1 MQTTRLKKKGFTLVE
16 LVVVIA
22 VIAVLSAILIPS
34 IGCIVE
40 QAKETNDTATVRLL
54 NAALVEDEANNGK
67 PELFRDAIKVVAESG
82 YNIEK
87 LTPLSSGEI
96 LWDSV
101 NNRFL
106 LKNKEGND
114 IYRDNSTTAVD
125 DVYLWKIVKV
135 GESISGTYSNYLSAG
150 YTLADGVDALKA
162 TTGVD
167 VGENQNIGITYSG
180 KETAQDVVFYTNGGT
195 VKFSDT
201 NDESHQKH
209 YGSSDTAEIATGNN
223 CYEGHA
229 LVGKMTITQGKAVA
243 GSGAYIG
250 IVTAKASDGNSI
262 ALQEDGGVFVISA
275 SANVAE
281 IDADVVSDLGYTKS
295 GDGEEATFEAS
306 TERAEK
312 SVYQITDEES
322 LIAFRDSYNNGSK
335 ISSAKL
341 MNDITLTKKWTPI
354 GGPKSGSDGIGFSGT
369 FDGDNH
375 TIYNLTIGDVGG
387 DDRQGLFEMVTG
399 TSTIKNVK
407 LVGAY
412 VKGSNS
418 WNVGGL
424 IGYISG
430 ENVTVENCSI
440 DETST
445 IDANHRVGGLIGA
458 IYNEKTGNSTYK
470 LSNLTNKATVKAAN
484 NEAQVGGI
492 VGQITEYIKESDG
505 WTGTVT
511 VTMTNCHNYGTVTG
525 NSFQGFTGGV
535 VGTIQ
540 QGTLTLDNCSNNV
553 SLDSFTGYVKGD
565 LIGWIAVNSKEKVTI
580 KNCTF
585 NGSAIGALTQNC
597 AYKITVGDDVK
608 EYTTSAATDTST
620 SNPHNV
626 VKFSDYYTE

>member
-150 YTLADGVDALKA
+150 YTLADGVGALEA

-250 IVTAKASDGNSI
+250 IVTAKASEGNSI

-281 IDADVVSDLGYTKS
+281 IDADVVSPLGYTKS
-295 GDGEEATFEAS
+295 GEGEEATFEAS

-322 LIAFRDSYNNGSK
+322 LIAYREASGKGARVN
-335 ISSAKL
+335 AKL
-341 MNDITLTKKWTPI
+341 MNDITLTKEWTPFAA
-354 GGPKSGSDGIGFSGT
+354 GSRDTFKDT
-369 FDGDNH
+369 FDGNNK
-375 TIYNLTIGDVGG
+375 TIYNLVINKNTYYTGFFAQIRNATVKNLNLANAKVVSTQLYVGG
-387 DDRQGLFEMVTG
+387 
-399 TSTIKNVK
+399 
-407 LVGAY
+407 LVGCAY
-412 VKGSNS
+412 SNCTIENCTIDAAS
-418 WNVGGL
+418 SITGLDNVGGL
-424 IGYISG
+424 IGTFAVHNADNSSNIVLK
-430 ENVTVENCSI
+430 NLINNATVEGTLDGKGSDNGSG
-440 DETST
+440 
-445 IDANHRVGGLIGA
+445 H
-458 IYNEKTGNSTYK
+458 
-470 LSNLTNKATVKAAN
+470 
-484 NEAQVGGI
+484 VGGI
-492 VGQITEYIKESDG
+492 VGRITTDSKPLTATITDCVNNGKIESNNG
-505 WTGTVT
+505 KASGIVGTVQEGTVT
-511 VTMTNCHNYGTVTG
+511 LTNCLN
-525 NSFQGFTGGV
+525 NAD
-535 VGTIQ
+535 
-540 QGTLTLDNCSNNV
+540 LSN
-553 SLDSFTGYVKGD
+553 FAGAFKAD
-565 LIGWIAVNSKEKVTI
+565 LIGSLSINVKDKKIAIN
-580 KNCTF
+580 NCGTF
-585 NGSAIGALTQNC
+585 GKTSIGC
-597 AYKITVGDDVK
+597 VFKGVAYTITVDSSEITVDA
-608 EYTTSAATDTST
+608 TSATVRNVDFST
-620 SNPHNV
+620 L
-626 VKFSDYYTE
+626 YQAQ